1 MVESVAHMA
10 TRMPDLTGLTWQ
22 IEKAMSD
29 STMACSHN
37 IAESSSTIIH
47 RTYTSQPP
55 AFHSS
60 RHKMSDS
67 EDDPEC
73 HPPKGYENIEPS
85 TVCSQSLE
93 ILARSHRLCSLKTDP
108 HGEAW
113 GQMQHRVQIIFAPP
127 FDMVPLAIIQTLSSL
142 SVAC

>member
-37 IAESSSTIIH
+37 IAESSSAIIH

-67 EDDPEC
+67 EDGPEC
-73 HPPKGYENIEPS
+73 IPQKDTKRLGHQPS
-85 TVCSQSLE
+85 VPNPWKFSRGHTVFVLSKLIPMARRGVRCSTGS
-93 ILARSHRLCSLKTDP
+93 R
-108 HGEAW
+108 
-113 GQMQHRVQIIFAPP
+113 
-127 FDMVPLAIIQTLSSL
+127 
-142 SVAC
+142 